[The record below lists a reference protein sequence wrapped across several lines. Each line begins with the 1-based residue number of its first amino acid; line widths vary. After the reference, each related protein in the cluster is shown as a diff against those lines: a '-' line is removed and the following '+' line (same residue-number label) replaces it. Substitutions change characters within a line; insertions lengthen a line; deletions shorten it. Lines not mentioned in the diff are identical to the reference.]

1 MPSPRMPT
9 GTVSGGSNGS
19 RTFPIRDEHRFDRP
33 RDAAS
38 DASESNARTDGRG
51 GGPPTPE
58 AEVERLRAENEDLRR
73 ALRETRE
80 RRQDVIDRYERLL
93 DGDSDAEAAAEAG
106 FGTETETE
114 TETDPSPST
123 PEASAQS
130 PPSPP
135 RTSPAPTTSLAGRV
149 ADELDAQ
156 WTRLRR
162 RYNAWQRQTGL

>member
-1 MPSPRMPT
+1 MPT

-38 DASESNARTDGRG
+38 DANESNARTDGRG
-51 GGPPTPE
+51 GAPPTLE
-58 AEVERLRAENEDLRR
+58 AEVERLRAENEDLRQE
-73 ALRETRE
+73 LRDTRQ

-93 DGDSDAEAAAEAG
+93 DGKTDADVEV
-106 FGTETETE
+106 ETETA
-114 TETDPSPST
+114 PST
-123 PEASAQS
+123 PAPGTSARS
-130 PPSPP
+130 SPSPP
-135 RTSPAPTTSLAGRV
+135 HTSPAPTKSLARRL

-162 RYNAWQRQTGL
+162 RYHAWQRQTGL

>member
-1 MPSPRMPT
+1 MPSPTMPT

-19 RTFPIRDEHRFDRP
+19 RTFPIRDDHRFDRP
-33 RDAAS
+33 RETAP

-51 GGPPTPE
+51 GAPRTPE
-58 AEVERLRAENEDLRR
+58 AEVERLRAENEELRR

-93 DGDSDAEAAAEAG
+93 DGDAGSDAEEGTKAG
-106 FGTETETE
+106 ATAETEV
-114 TETDPSPST
+114 DVNADAKAP
-123 PEASAQS
+123 A
-130 PPSPP
+130 SPP
-135 RTSPAPTTSLAGRV
+135 RASPAPTKPLTRRLSDA
-149 ADELDAQ
+149 LDAQ